1 MPLVLCLC
9 SNSSLFRS
17 LEMAP
22 KKDKTNV
29 KTKAKRVV
37 GSTSIS
43 NEEFDQIRFH
53 TLPNAQKFET
63 LVKYRSIW
71 NERQSN
77 LDELDLFFKKNL
89 ESRSWLPLCTSLVS
103 PSAALIREFYSN
115 RSIHSASSSGHFLTP
130 WIQGEEFQ
138 ITKKIVFEVLSVPLV
153 HRPTCPFTVSPHLD
167 DVMSLLCGRSIS

>member
-1 MPLVLCLC
+1 
-9 SNSSLFRS
+9 
-17 LEMAP
+17 MAP

-63 LVKYRSIW
+63 LVKYKSIW

-89 ESRSWLPLCTSLVS
+89 ESRS
-103 PSAALIREFYSN
+103 
-115 RSIHSASSSGHFLTP
+115 
-130 WIQGEEFQ
+130 
-138 ITKKIVFEVLSVPLV
+138 
-153 HRPTCPFTVSPHLD
+153 
-167 DVMSLLCGRSIS
+167 

>member
-1 MPLVLCLC
+1 
-9 SNSSLFRS
+9 
-17 LEMAP
+17 MAP

-37 GSTSIS
+37 GSTSTS

-77 LDELDLFFKKNL
+77 LDELDLFFKQNL
-89 ESRSWLPLCTSLVS
+89 ESRRWLPLCTSLVS

-115 RSIHSASSSGHFLTP
+115 LSIHSVSSGGHFLTT
-130 WIQGEEFQ
+130 WIRGEEFQ
-138 ITKKIVFEVLSVPLV
+138 ITKKIVFEVLFVPLV
-153 HRPTCPFTVSPHLD
+153 HRPTCPFTVS
-167 DVMSLLCGRSIS
+167 SS